1 MKQLSRYSYANT
13 RVRAMISKILD
24 EEFFTRAASVSMD
37 GFIEM
42 LRKTSYVE
50 VLKRLGENFRPE
62 DFENE
67 CRNKDREII
76 RKIAKFYSSKNERNL
91 ISFLDERYTVEELKS
106 ALRLWRRKIRGEDVQ
121 IYGMFSS
128 LFSAKE
134 IDDVIKILEGS
145 PYSEAVR
152 KAREN
157 YLKLDSLFP
166 VEVSIDTEYF
176 EKLRSSIEKLSVY
189 DSSIAKKIIGAQ
201 IDRENLSWLGRIHL
215 YYQGRI
221 PAQIPGFIPG
231 GSYISI
237 EELNQAFGSLPE
249 AIKRIKIPQGY
260 REIVDLVPHNLEEMD
275 RLLEGIII
283 QIIKKAFVEK
293 PFSIGIPVGYVFL
306 KLAETKRII
315 SIFTMKYFVVS
326 VYQ

>member
-1 MKQLSRYSYANT
+1 MRQLSRYAYANT
-13 RVRAMISKILD
+13 RIRAMISRILD
-24 EEFFTRAASVSMD
+24 EEFFARVASVSMD
-37 GFIEM
+37 GFIEI
-42 LRKTSYVE
+42 LGKTSYAE

-67 CRNKDREII
+67 CRSKDREII
-76 RKIAKFYSSKNERNL
+76 RKIAKFYYSKNEREL
-91 ISFLDERYTVEELKS
+91 IFSLDERYTVEELKN
-106 ALRLWRRKIRGEDVQ
+106 ALRLWRRKIKGEDVE
-121 IYGMFSS
+121 IHGRFSGI
-128 LFSAKE
+128 FSAKG
-134 IDDVIKILEGS
+134 IDDVIKILKGS

-176 EKLRSSIEKLSVY
+176 KKLGDSIKKLSVY
-189 DSSIAKKIIGAQ
+189 DRTIAKKIIGAQ

-237 EELNQAFGSLPE
+237 EELNQVSGSLPE
-249 AIKRIKIPQGY
+249 AIQRIKIPQVY
-260 REIVDLVPHNLEEMD
+260 RELVAFVPHNLEEMD
-275 RLLEGIII
+275 RLLEGIIM
-283 QIIKKAFVEK
+283 QIIKKVFVEK

-315 SIFTMKYFVVS
+315 SIITMKYFAVS